1 MYHIWVFPSKEG
13 LKQMSNEKQKKGKS
27 AISFVNS
34 IRGKIGIMA
43 AIMVIVAVVVMLVI
57 AVPRSTEAID
67 NLTNDYMLSDVKIYG
82 KMLSFDVESM
92 GYETA
97 TGLDNLEDY
106 MPGLNISNLD
116 SSYGYLVD
124 GVTGT
129 MLWHPTA
136 EKIGQP
142 VENEVVSGIVSKI
155 AAGET
160 SIEPAVVNYT
170 FKGKIKYASYFVSE
184 PTEDGQQF
192 IFVITA
198 DRSDIMATVNSF
210 TNLCIIVGI
219 ILIIVLYIFA
229 AFYASRI
236 SGPIARMSDIINK
249 VSNGDLTVRVNKA
262 DLQRKDEAGLIARST
277 EDLVDKLS
285 EVVDHIISAT
295 ADVDSYAKTLND
307 TAASISDTASGVSQ
321 AVEDVANDATRQ
333 ANEIQIAVSNV
344 EAVSEAILTISKNAD
359 NLRNQ
364 SADMK
369 EASDK
374 STEYL
379 NALQK
384 ASEETEANI
393 NEVADRIHQTSSA
406 VDRIGESVAFID
418 SIAEQ
423 TNLLS
428 LNASIE
434 AARAG
439 EAGKGFAVVA
449 DEIRKLADQSAESAR
464 TIGEEMKKL
473 MADSESTVEKTVE
486 MQKTLTE
493 QKEIINNTIAIVE
506 NLLNNIVATNSE
518 ITQVSENT
526 ESADESKDVV
536 RESISSLSDISE
548 ENAAS
553 SQETSASMTQL
564 NYSVTTLSD
573 EATDLKKLADAL
585 KENIAFFK
593 TGNAVSESVA
603 SDNGEESL

>member
-1 MYHIWVFPSKEG
+1 
-13 LKQMSNEKQKKGKS
+13 MSNEKQKKGKS